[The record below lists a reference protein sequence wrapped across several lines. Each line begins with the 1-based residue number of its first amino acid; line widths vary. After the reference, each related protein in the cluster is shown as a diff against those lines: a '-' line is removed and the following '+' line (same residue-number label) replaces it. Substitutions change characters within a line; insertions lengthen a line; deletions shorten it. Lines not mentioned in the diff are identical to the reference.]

1 MVSTLKS
8 NKLCM
13 NCLKPARQ
21 CKSLHRCRNCQK
33 PHRTLLHLETK
44 EPPVDPI
51 PAHAAIGLNSNAF
64 LMTCHVMVDTLDG
77 SSVEAHAILDCASS
91 ASFISERLA
100 QSLCLERSH
109 QGTWRCWSFTEVP
122 PSIYY
127 QLH

>member
-1 MVSTLKS
+1 MILVGRGVVYYLISLIMLAMTSSCVYLKIPLYYLVSQFCNQNLFES
-8 NKLCM
+8 RLA
-13 NCLKPARQ
+13 PI
-21 CKSLHRCRNCQK
+21 
-33 PHRTLLHLETK
+33 
-44 EPPVDPI
+44 VDEI
-51 PAHAAIGLNSNAF
+51 VTHGFHSE
-64 LMTCHVMVDTLDG
+64 MTCHVMVDTLDG
-77 SSVEAHAILDCASS
+77 SSVEARAILDCASS